1 MSAELFKIY
10 GTIGINNEE
19 AKKKLK
25 ETTTQAQK
33 VAENMGKGFN
43 KIGDTFNNIGE
54 SLSKVGRTASVVT
67 GAIAGVMAASFTKAK
82 AFIGTYES
90 AMTVFTRK
98 LEGGEVAAGKMYDSL
113 VTIAKGSAFSQ
124 EYLVSAGQTLVAMG
138 LDADTTSK
146 YVQAATDAISGMGG
160 SGAQVQEMATL
171 FAKVS
176 QQTNLYTQD
185 IQQMVE
191 RGIPAWD
198 ILATKYGTT
207 TDKVKEMASDGLI
220 PATESLDTITGAL
233 EETNEQSEYFKYS
246 VAGLASELK
255 SGTLTGSMD
264 SLNSSFRT
272 FALSLL
278 DLDPRTESGKE
289 NISKLNNIIATF
301 GETMEKVGS
310 RFSFVGEWIGTA
322 LSKINDYLTT
332 FNETLDK
339 IPQETLED
347 IAKVVLGIAAAG
359 PALLIAGKAFSI
371 IGGAFNGLGSVFSL
385 FGKINL
391 SGLGTSVTN
400 LSKGFLNLINP
411 ISWVKGLISGF
422 QSVVSFLAPKIM
434 VLATSFSLNGGGLS
448 GTLAV
453 LKGVLSGVGSAFSSF
468 MATIAPVAAAI
479 AAIVSVIIVLK
490 DNWDKVVQTFQT
502 FIANTGLAEKFNQIK
517 ESVTPLWEK
526 IKGLKDLFVV
536 IGTTVIA
543 LLQPAIAVIAG
554 AFNGIV
560 SAISPLMTAI
570 GGLIDILAGLGT
582 FIVAVFTGDMNA
594 AWEAIQKIG
603 QGILDVFGGLWDSVC
618 VLLQGFVDGVI
629 QWFTSLWD
637 TLVGHSIVP
646 DMINAIIDWFK
657 QLLSKPI
664 QFVIELKDK
673 VVAFFNQLKTSA
685 SNIFEAIKNK
695 IVQIWENIKN
705 TTITV
710 WNNIKSAVSN
720 VINTVKSVIS
730 NVFNTIK
737 SVVSNVWN
745 SIKSTTSNVW
755 NGIKSAVSSA
765 VNSVKSVVSSAFNSV
780 KSTATSVWNSIKSAI
795 MNPINAAKDGVRN
808 AINTMKG
815 FFNFSWSLPKLK
827 LPHFKI
833 SGKFSLNPPSVP
845 SFGID
850 WYKRALNEPYILDEP
865 TIFGMSG
872 NTLLGGG
879 EAGSET
885 IVGTDLLMNMMRE
898 VTNSSQQ
905 YTTELLEKILMYL
918 QASLPELSNRQ
929 LVLDTGV
936 LAGALTPVI
945 NKNLGTISASMARSR
960 SY

>member
-1 MSAELFKIY
+1 MELFKIF
-10 GTIGINNEE
+10 GTIGINDEE
-19 AKKKLK
+19 AKKRLR
-25 ETTTQAQK
+25 ETANQAQK
-33 VAENMGKGFN
+33 TAEIMGKGFN

-54 SLSKVGRTASVVT
+54 SLSKIGRTASVVT
-67 GAIAGVMAASFTKAK
+67 GAIVGVMAASFTKAK

-113 VTIAKGSAFSQ
+113 VKIAKGSAFSQ

-138 LDADTTSK
+138 LDADKTSK

-207 TDKVKEMASDGLI
+207 TDKVKKMASDGLI
-220 PATESLDTITGAL
+220 PATESLDAITGAL

-272 FALSLL
+272 FSLTLL

-332 FNETLDK
+332 FNETLDT

-347 IAKVVLGIAAAG
+347 IARVVLGIAAAG
-359 PALLIAGKAFSI
+359 PALLISGKAFSI
-371 IGGAFNGLGSVFSL
+371 IGDAFNGLSSVVSL
-385 FGKINL
+385 FSKIDLGGIASSLYNL
-391 SGLGTSVTN
+391 GSGFLGVLNPMKLFSSISSGL
-400 LSKGFLNLINP
+400 
-411 ISWVKGLISGF
+411 
-422 QSVVSFLAPKIM
+422 QSVVGFLSMKINT
-434 VLATSFSLNGGGLS
+434 LASAFTLSGGGLS
-448 GTLAV
+448 GSLTIAQSCLA
-453 LKGVLSGVGSAFSSF
+453 SVGSAFGSL
-468 MATIAPVAAAI
+468 MAAMAPVAAAI
-479 AAIVSVIIVLK
+479 AAIVSAIIVLK
-490 DNWDKVVQTFQT
+490 DNWDKVVQTFQN
-502 FIANTGLAEKFNQIK
+502 FIANTGLTEKFNQIK
-517 ESVTPLWEK
+517 ESIAPLWEK
-526 IKGLKDLFVV
+526 LQGLKDLFTV
-536 IGTTVIA
+536 IGTIVITA
-543 LLQPAIAVIAG
+543 LQPAFAFIVG

-560 SAISPLMTAI
+560 SAIAPLMTAI
-570 GGLIDILAGLGT
+570 GGLLDILGGLGT
-582 FIVAVFTGDMNA
+582 FIVSIFTGDLQA
-594 AWEAIQKIG
+594 AGDAVKQIG
-603 QGILDVFGGLWDSVC
+603 QGIVDVFGGLWDAVYG
-618 VLLQGFVDGVI
+618 LLQGFVNGVI

-637 TLVGHSIVP
+637 ALVGHSIVP
-646 DMINAIIDWFK
+646 DMINAIINWFK
-657 QLLSKPI
+657 ELLNKPI

-673 VVAFFNQLKTSA
+673 VINFFNQLKATA
-685 SNIFEAIKNK
+685 SNIFDAIKNK
-695 IVQIWENIKN
+695 IVSIWESIKN
-705 TTITV
+705 TTVTV
-710 WNNIKSAVSN
+710 WNNIKSTVNN
-720 VINTVKSVIS
+720 VINAINGLIS
-730 NVFNTIK
+730 NVFNAIK
-737 SVVSNVWN
+737 SVVTNAWN

-755 NGIKSAVSSA
+755 NSVKSSVSNVANGIKST
-765 VNSVKSVVSSAFNSV
+765 VSSAFNTV
-780 KSTATSVWNSIKSAI
+780 KSTVTSIWNGIKSAI

-808 AINTMKG
+808 AINMMKG

-845 SFGID
+845 SFGIS
-850 WYKRALNEPYILDEP
+850 WYKKALDDAYLLNSP
-865 TIFGMSG
+865 TIFGMDPNG
-872 NTLLGGG
+872 TLLGGG
-879 EAGSET
+879 EAGSEA
-885 IVGTDLLMNMMRE
+885 IVGTDLLKNMIQ
-898 VTNSSQQ
+898 TATSNGNS
-905 YTTELLEKILMYL
+905 YLAEKLDKILMYL
-918 QASLPELSNRQ
+918 QAAMPELSNRQ
-929 LVLDTGV
+929 IVLDTGA
-936 LAGALTPVI
+936 LAGALTPEI
-945 NKNLGTISASMARSR
+945 NKNLGTITASMARGR